1 MSTLELPHTPG
12 CLVCGKDNAR
22 GLKLSSHVDPATGIV
37 KVTFVPTK
45 EMIGFEHLVHGGI
58 VATVMDEAM
67 VWAAT
72 WNGKRFCVCGE
83 LNVRFRRGARVG
95 ETLLVEARVEF
106 SRPKLIQTAATMRT
120 PSGGVVAA
128 AEGKYVP
135 MEPDQND
142 RVMETLVEDAST
154 QAARA
159 LLTGTAA
166 AEQTNE

>member
-12 CLVCGKDNAR
+12 CLVCGRDNPR
-22 GLKLSSHVDPATGIV
+22 GLKLSSHVDPNNGVV

-72 WNGKRFCVCGE
+72 WQGKRVGVCGE
-83 LNVRFRRGARVG
+83 LSIRFRRGARVG

-106 SRPKLIQTAATMRT
+106 SRPKLIQAAATMRT

-135 MEPDQND
+135 MEPEYND
-142 RVMETLVEDAST
+142 RVFETLVDEPET
-154 QAARA
+154 HAAFLMLKGA
-159 LLTGTAA
+159 TPVV
-166 AEQTNE
+166 E